1 MKKSILIA
9 MLAALMSQ
17 NIFAQQNPQGVKKQ
31 KQDKQERVNKEGR
44 QRWSAEKMVQMQT
57 ARLTNELMLDDANAA
72 KFKDIYQSYQ
82 KDLQTVRQKY
92 HPKREQA
99 QKPAEGEKPQMKERK
114 QITDQDIEERILNQM
129 KEQKEML
136 SVKESYYAKFRKVLS
151 PKQIQKVYAQGNRGG
166 FGQRNFGGN
175 RRMQIGRRGPQNRQM
190 GAMPGKRMMRR
201 IHGPQGQTQQRP
213 QAPQPIQES

>member
-1 MKKSILIA
+1 
-9 MLAALMSQ
+9 
-17 NIFAQQNPQGVKKQ
+17 
-31 KQDKQERVNKEGR
+31 
-44 QRWSAEKMVQMQT
+44 
-57 ARLTNELMLDDANAA
+57 
-72 KFKDIYQSYQ
+72 
-82 KDLQTVRQKY
+82 
-92 HPKREQA
+92 
-99 QKPAEGEKPQMKERK
+99 MKERK

-201 IHGPQGQTQQRP
+201 IHGPQGQPQQRP

>member
-44 QRWSAEKMVQMQT
+44 QRWSAEQMVQMQT

-92 HPKREQA
+92 HPKRDQA
-99 QKPAEGEKPQMKERK
+99 QKSAEGEKPQMKERK

-151 PKQIQKVYAQGNRGG
+151 NSVMLA
-166 FGQRNFGGN
+166 FGLLPQFKHIRQYCYCLSFCDAFQNVQRYFCSVG
-175 RRMQIGRRGPQNRQM
+175 
-190 GAMPGKRMMRR
+190 
-201 IHGPQGQTQQRP
+201 T
-213 QAPQPIQES
+213 

>member
-1 MKKSILIA
+1 

-44 QRWSAEKMVQMQT
+44 QRWSAEQMVQMQT

-151 PKQIQKVYAQGNRGG
+151 PKQIQKVYAQGNRGR
-166 FGQRNFGGN
+166 FGMRNPNGN
-175 RRMQIGRRGPQNRQM
+175 RRMQMSRRGFQNRQM
-190 GAMPGKRMMRR
+190 GTIPGKRIIRGVHR
-201 IHGPQGQTQQRP
+201 GQGPQQPP
-213 QAPQPIQES
+213 QATLPTQEG